1 VRTARK
7 TSLVRTT
14 LAAGAALVTGMV
26 VLPQSG
32 YATPDPS
39 IHEVQRRADRLYE
52 EAEQAQ
58 ERLNTIRVD
67 LREARK
73 DLKAVRADVATQE
86 HELEAVAERVGDMV
100 AVQAQQS
107 PMSVTT
113 QLLASGDPDAFLSG
127 LAAMQSYSTTQASLM
142 SGYQAAA
149 AELDLRKKQLRDQID
164 AIASAKD
171 QAAKEYETVKEKS
184 DQAADLL
191 AELEAEQVDASRDDT
206 RPPTDIPPTS
216 DAAQIAVD
224 YALAQVGDAYSY
236 GAAGPD
242 AYDCSGLTMAAWA
255 QAGVSLSHSSS
266 VQATQGTSIPYS
278 EAQPGDLLFYYGPP
292 PSHVGMYIGNGQI
305 VHAANPETGVV
316 IAPATEYMP
325 LVDVRRVG

>member
-14 LAAGAALVTGMV
+14 LAAGAALLTGMV

-32 YATPDPS
+32 HATPDPS
-39 IHEVQRRADRLYE
+39 IQEVQRRADRLYE

-73 DLKAVRADVATQE
+73 DLRGVRRDVAAQE
-86 HELEAVAERVGDMV
+86 RELKAVAERVGDMV

-107 PMSVTT
+107 PMSVTS

-127 LAAMQSYSTTQASLM
+127 LAAMQSYSSTQASLM
-142 SGYQAAA
+142 SGYKAAA
-149 AELDLRKKQLRDQID
+149 AELDLRKKQLREQVD
-164 AIASAKD
+164 AIADAKR
-171 QAAKEYETVKEKS
+171 QAAKEYDTVKEKS

-191 AELEAEQVDASRDDT
+191 AELEAEQIDDVSRDET
-206 RPPTDIPPTS
+206 RPPTDIPDTS

-224 YALAQVGDAYSY
+224 YALAQVGDAYVY
-236 GAAGPD
+236 GATGPD
-242 AYDCSGLTMAAWA
+242 AYDCSGLTMASWA

-266 VQATQGTSIPYS
+266 TQATQGTSIPLS
-278 EAQPGDLLFYYGPP
+278 SAQPGDLLFYYSPI
-292 PSHVGMYIGNGQI
+292 SHVGMYIGNGQI

-316 IAPATEYMP
+316 IAPATGYMP
-325 LVDVRRVG
+325 LADVRRVG